1 MRALSSLLV
10 VLELHHAEHLAR
22 PEDPHNHHA
31 RSLALRRAKL
41 IAKAT
46 NAHLHL
52 LMCDQQHD
60 HSALLSLL
68 KSQLHDEGFSATAEQ
83 AWDRS
88 LHETII
94 GVQQAE
100 SCGLVVKEH
109 QPDNPLLATVLA
121 PSDWKLL
128 RLCPSSVLM
137 VKHDRYWTGGVILA
151 AVDVGNTEEKH
162 QHLHRD
168 IIDHANFIAGFT
180 QGTLHVVTA
189 HPAPMLS
196 AANPVFQDKASI
208 EAHYRAQCEA
218 FQAEFEVPDERLY
231 IVEGPA
237 DALIPFTARQL
248 DAAVTVIG
256 TVARTGVSGVL
267 IGNTAEAVL
276 DELESDVLVIK
287 TDEIVQH
294 LKGLVRG
301 E

>member
-1 MRALSSLLV
+1 MRELRSLLV
-10 VLELHHAEHLAR
+10 VLELHHAEHFSHPDEVHA
-22 PEDPHNHHA
+22 HHA
-31 RSLALRRAKL
+31 KSLALRRAKL

-46 NAHLHL
+46 KAHLHL
-52 LMCDQQHD
+52 LMCDQKHD

-88 LHETII
+88 LHDTII

-100 SCGLVVKEH
+100 GCSLVIKEH
-109 QPDNPLLATVLA
+109 HPDNPLLATVLA

-151 AVDVGNTEEKH
+151 AVDVGNADEKH
-162 QHLHRD
+162 RHLHRD
-168 IIDHANFIAGFT
+168 IIDHANFIASFT
-180 QGTLHVVTA
+180 QGTLHVVAA

-196 AANPVFQDKASI
+196 AANPVFQDKTSI
-208 EAHYRAQCEA
+208 EAHYREQCET
-218 FQAEFEVPDERLY
+218 FQAEFDIADDHLY

-256 TVARTGVSGVL
+256 TVARSGFSGVL

-276 DELESDVLVIK
+276 DDLESDVLVIK
-287 TDEIVQH
+287 TEEIVQH
-294 LKGLVRG
+294 LKGLARG